1 MKLKCVEIA
10 LLLSLSLMLIGGAR
24 AADRQDALSEQVIRL
39 HIIANSDSSADQA
52 LKLKVRDAVLAQAS
66 ECLQTAGD
74 RTEAEAALRA
84 ALPRLEETART
95 VIRDA
100 GEAYAVSARLEPWQF
115 PTRYYDGFA
124 LPGGT
129 YLSVRLIIGS
139 GEGHN
144 WWCVVFP
151 SLCTA
156 AAADLPQAARDGGME
171 ASEIELMEAPY
182 TLKFRTVELWQQL
195 RAWLRK

>member
-1 MKLKCVEIA
+1 MKLKCAEIA
-10 LLLSLSLMLIGGAR
+10 LLLSLSLTLVVGAL
-24 AADRQDALSEQVIRL
+24 AADRQDALAGQVIRL
-39 HIIANSDSSADQA
+39 HVIANSDTEADQA

-66 ECLQTAGD
+66 GCLQASEG
-74 RTEAEAALRA
+74 RAQAEAALRD
-84 ALPRLEETART
+84 ALPRLEETARE
-95 VIRDA
+95 VIRGDGA
-100 GEAYAVSARLEPWQF
+100 AYPVTARLEPYAF

-129 YLSVRLIIGS
+129 YLSLRLIIGS

-156 AAADLPQAARDGGME
+156 AAGDLTQTAREGGME
-171 ASEIELMEAPY
+171 PSEIELMEAPY
-182 TLKFRTVELWQQL
+182 TLRFRVVELWQQL

>member
-10 LLLSLSLMLIGGAR
+10 LLLSLSLTFTVGAL
-24 AADRQDALSEQVIRL
+24 AADRQDALAGQVIRL
-39 HIIANSDSSADQA
+39 HVIANSDTDADQA
-52 LKLKVRDAVLAQAS
+52 LKLKVRNAVLAQAAD
-66 ECLQTAGD
+66 CLQTAEN
-74 RTEAEAALRA
+74 RAQAEAALRA
-84 ALPRLEETART
+84 ALPRLEAAARE

-100 GEAYAVSARLEPWQF
+100 GAAYPVAARLEPYAF

-129 YLSVRLIIGS
+129 YLSLRLIIGS

-156 AAADLPQAARDGGME
+156 AAGDFSQTAREGGME
-171 ASEIELMEAPY
+171 PSEIELMEAPY
-182 TLKFRTVELWQQL
+182 TLRFRVVELWQQL
-195 RAWLRK
+195 RTLLKK